1 MFWDEFV
8 ELTENSIFFF
18 LNNFVCFVNAGT
30 TNDTWSMNDLL
41 QLNALSTNNN
51 HNNNSNKN
59 LINPKHI
66 QTNNSIIKKTD
77 RLNKRPLN
85 ATNIDSIACTK
96 RIKGELVGDVQQQS
110 SPQPLQH
117 HQYHQPSQQTAPQL
131 LQQLMAPT
139 PHKQRARAKANG
151 GVGSACGGSIC
162 NKNDAAKWDMENTS
176 HKQICGLNGQQQLQ
190 LLEQQQQQQQAASNS
205 VLKNL
210 LVSGCDISAGYI
222 CIVPMRSKKALKT

>member
-1 MFWDEFV
+1 MFDLFWDEFV
-8 ELTENSIFFF
+8 ELSETKNKFICFF
-18 LNNFVCFVNAGT
+18 FVNAGI
-30 TNDTWSMNDLL
+30 TNESWSMNDLL

-66 QTNNSIIKKTD
+66 QANNLIIKKTD

-85 ATNIDSIACTK
+85 ASTVDSIACTK
-96 RIKGELVGDVQQQS
+96 RIKGSLVADVQQQQP

-117 HQYHQPSQQTAPQL
+117 HQYHQPSPQTAPQL

-162 NKNDAAKWDMENTS
+162 NKNDAAKWDMENT
-176 HKQICGLNGQQQLQ
+176 CGLNGQQQLQ
-190 LLEQQQQQQQAASNS
+190 LLEQQQQQQQQAASNS

>member
-1 MFWDEFV
+1 MF
-8 ELTENSIFFF
+8 
-18 LNNFVCFVNAGT
+18 FVNAGT

-41 QLNALSTNNN
+41 QLNALSANNN
-51 HNNNSNKN
+51 HTNNSNKN
-59 LINPKHI
+59 LINSIHI
-66 QTNNSIIKKTD
+66 QGNNSVIKKTD

-85 ATNIDSIACTK
+85 TTIIDSIASTK
-96 RIKGELVGDVQQQS
+96 RIKGSLVGDVQQQP

-151 GVGSACGGSIC
+151 GVGSACGGSNC
-162 NKNDAAKWDMENTS
+162 NKNDTAKWDMENTS
-176 HKQICGLNGQQQLQ
+176 HNQLCGLNGQQQLQ
-190 LLEQQQQQQQAASNS
+190 LLGQQQAASNS

-210 LVSGCDISAGYI
+210 LVSGCDLSAGYI

>member
-1 MFWDEFV
+1 
-8 ELTENSIFFF
+8 
-18 LNNFVCFVNAGT
+18 
-30 TNDTWSMNDLL
+30 MNDLL
-41 QLNALSTNNN
+41 QLNTLSTNNN
-51 HNNNSNKN
+51 NKN
-59 LINPKHI
+59 LINPTHI
-66 QTNNSIIKKTD
+66 QTNNLVIKKTD

-85 ATNIDSIACTK
+85 ATTIDSNACTK
-96 RIKGELVGDVQQQS
+96 RIKGSLVGDVQQQQPLNS

-117 HQYHQPSQQTAPQL
+117 HQYHQLSQKTAPQL

-151 GVGSACGGSIC
+151 GVGNAFGGSIC

-176 HKQICGLNGQQQLQ
+176 HQQICGLNGQQQLQ
-190 LLEQQQQQQQAASNS
+190 LLEQQQQQQQQAASNS